1 MQTSAPLLTVSDL
14 TIGTRARTL
23 VEPLS
28 FSIGAG
34 ERVGLIGES
43 GSGKSL
49 TSSAVMGLLAPE
61 LSAAGSV
68 ELAGEDGN
76 LLDLDERA
84 LARLRGRRMGMVFQE
99 PMSALNPLMRVG
111 AQVAEVMTLHGTAR
125 GAAAMSRAVDL
136 LDQVRLPDP
145 AQAARAYPHQLSGGQ
160 RQRVMLAMALANS
173 PDLLVADEPTT
184 ALDVTVQAAVLDLID
199 EQIAARGTGL
209 LFITHDLAVVAR
221 VCERVLVMHSGR
233 VVEQGT
239 VEQIFTDP
247 QHAYTRGLLAAS
259 DLSATDARGRLFTI
273 RTASE
278 YGGPLAQQERPTGQ
292 AAPGSQDPG
301 EDRDRLAR
309 HGEDPAAADE
319 PAPGDG
325 SAMRDRSVPGDESV
339 PEDGL
344 APEDGPPTGGPP
356 TGDLP
361 TGDLPTGDRSA
372 EEEAPVPAD
381 EAASGTGPRPLI
393 EVRGL
398 TKTYVRRA
406 GLLRRQEVLALRGI
420 DVSVRPGGR
429 LGVVGESGSGKTT
442 LLSILAGLLPATAGT
457 VRVGDVEVDPRD
469 TAGLSAMRR
478 DLQVV
483 FQDPFAS
490 LDPRMTTREIVTE
503 PLRSQGVGH
512 AERAARA
519 AEVIEAVGLDAEAL
533 GRYPHQFSG
542 GQRQRISIA
551 RALVCRPRI
560 LVADEP
566 VSALD
571 VSVRAQVLNLL
582 SDLVDEY
589 GLTLVFVSHDLG
601 VVRHLCDEV
610 VVMRAGEVVE
620 AGPVDAVYD
629 RPQEEYTRALVA
641 ATPTLAGALA
651 RS

>member
-1 MQTSAPLLTVSDL
+1 MSEHMQTSAPLLTVSDL

-301 EDRDRLAR
+301 EDLLAEL
-309 HGEDPAAADE
+309 GEDPAAADGPV
-319 PAPGDG
+319 PA
-325 SAMRDRSVPGDESV
+325 DRTAVREGAV
-339 PEDGL
+339 PEGES
-344 APEDGPPTGGPP
+344 APEDGPPTGGP
-356 TGDLP
+356 P

>member
-1 MQTSAPLLTVSDL
+1 MRRTDPQAGTPLLTVEGL

-28 FSIGAG
+28 FAIGAG

-49 TSSAVMGLLAPE
+49 TASAVMGLLASE
-61 LSAAGSV
+61 LSAAGRV
-68 ELAGEDGN
+68 ELAGEGGN

-111 AQVAEVMTLHGTAR
+111 DQVAETMTLHGTAR
-125 GAAAMSRAVDL
+125 GRQATARAVEL
-136 LDQVRLPDP
+136 LDQVHLPDP

-160 RQRVMLAMALANS
+160 RQRVMLAAALANS
-173 PDLLVADEPTT
+173 PDLLICDEPTT

-221 VCERVLVMHSGR
+221 VCERVLVMHAGR
-233 VVEQGT
+233 VVESGT
-239 VEQIFTDP
+239 VEQIFTRP

-259 DLSATDARGRLFTI
+259 DLTATDARGRLFTI
-273 RTASE
+273 RTAAE
-278 YGGPLAQQERPTGQ
+278 YRGPGTPEQAE
-292 AAPGSQDPG
+292 AAPRAAESGEAAPTEARPSDAG
-301 EDRDRLAR
+301 EDA
-309 HGEDPAAADE
+309 
-319 PAPGDG
+319 
-325 SAMRDRSVPGDESV
+325 
-339 PEDGL
+339 
-344 APEDGPPTGGPP
+344 
-356 TGDLP
+356 
-361 TGDLPTGDRSA
+361 
-372 EEEAPVPAD
+372 
-381 EAASGTGPRPLI
+381 RPLI
-393 EVRGL
+393 EIRGL
-398 TKTYVRRA
+398 EKTYVRRG
-406 GLLRRQEVLALRGI
+406 GLFRRHEVRALAGI
-420 DVSVRPGGR
+420 DVSVMPGGR

-442 LLSILAGLLPATAGT
+442 LLSILAGLIPASAGT
-457 VRVGDVEVDPRD
+457 VRVGDVLVDPHD
-469 TAGLSAMRR
+469 AAGLAAMRQ

-490 LDPRMTTREIVTE
+490 LDPRMTTEEIVAE
-503 PLRSQGVGH
+503 PLRSLGAGS
-512 AERAARA
+512 AERRRRA
-519 AEVIEAVGLDAEAL
+519 AEVVEAVGLDRDAL
-533 GRYPHQFSG
+533 FRYPHQFSG

-551 RALVCRPRI
+551 RALICRPRI

-610 VVMRAGEVVE
+610 VVMRGGELVE
-620 AGPVDAVYD
+620 AGTVEAVYD
-629 RPQEEYTRALVA
+629 RPQQEYTRALVA

-651 RS
+651 AQ